1 MVKQHDITC
10 YFKQRRDFYIKI
22 KAQNEMLVKVMDSDH
37 HLNFHSK
44 AIGTYS
50 TAAPQAILRGN
61 PPTIGIIPKFKKVQ
75 SNASRKAGIL
85 DFKIEGDRISDG
97 NVS

>member
-1 MVKQHDITC
+1 
-10 YFKQRRDFYIKI
+10 
-22 KAQNEMLVKVMDSDH
+22 MDSDH

-97 NVS
+97 NVSWIFYFLNWIIFSILVLLSIF